1 MCGIAGFQGGVDEQ
15 VLVRMTAA
23 LAARGPD
30 GGGTELFDPRGPAR
44 AGFGHRRLS
53 IIDLSTAGHQPMTVD
68 CPRCGAHALDDLAL
82 TYNGE
87 LYNFPVLRAELEA
100 RGHRFHSKT
109 DSEVLLHLWA
119 DEGPAMLPRLN
130 GIFAFAIRDGRETG
144 RAPGTERG
152 DVVVVRD
159 PLGVKPLYLAE
170 VRHAVAFAS
179 EIKALLPVPGLDRS
193 LDAVAI
199 HRMLAHLWTPAPAT
213 ACRGV
218 RKLPPGD
225 AIRLRG
231 GTIVERWHY
240 APPVYD
246 GTRDGRGFDEAATH
260 LREEIAAAVER
271 QMISDVPVGAF
282 LSGGLDSSAIVAA
295 MRLARP
301 DRAAPAFC
309 ISAATG
315 SEGFVEDLPYAQRV
329 AAHTGASL
337 ESITAG
343 PEIAAGLAQ
352 MVWTLD
358 EPQAD
363 PAPLH
368 VGVIAARAR
377 AAGIPVLMSGA
388 GGDDILGGY
397 RRHVALRL
405 EKFWRWWPAP
415 VRRALASVAR
425 ETAEGRGSAGQ
436 RTPAL
441 RRAVKGLTYLD
452 LDGDRGL
459 TSYFWW
465 STHGVR
471 TALYTPS
478 FAEAVGDADVATP
491 MLDALAAIP
500 RECDRLNR
508 LLQLDTQFFLTDHN
522 LNYTDKMAMAA
533 GVEVRVP
540 LLDLEVVRAAARY
553 DTAHK
558 VRGLT
563 TKAVF
568 KRAMEPW
575 LPHDV
580 IYRPKTG
587 FGAPVR
593 EWLRGPWRLLMD
605 DVLSEGSLRN
615 RGLFDPA
622 AVARLA
628 DQDRAGRVDGAYLLL
643 ALIVVELWCRQFI
656 DGATP

>member
-1 MCGIAGFQGGVDEQ
+1 MCGIAGFQGGIDEP
-15 VLVRMTAA
+15 VLLQMTAA
-23 LAARGPD
+23 LAPRGPD
-30 GGGTELFDPRGPAR
+30 GEGTAMFDRGGPTR

-53 IIDLSTAGHQPMTVD
+53 IIDLSVAGHQPMTVD
-68 CPRCGAHALDDLAL
+68 CPRCGAHSLNDLAL

-87 LYNFPVLRAELEA
+87 LYNFPVLRAELES

-130 GIFAFAIRDGRETG
+130 GIFAFAIRDARPTG
-144 RAPGTERG
+144 RAAGSVPG

-159 PLGVKPLYLAE
+159 PLGVKPLYVAE
-170 VRHAVAFAS
+170 LHGAVAFAS
-179 EIKALLPVPGLDRS
+179 EIKALLRVPGLDRS

-218 RKLPPGD
+218 RKLQAGD

-231 GTIVERWHY
+231 GAIVERWHY
-240 APPVYD
+240 APAGYD
-246 GTRDGRGFDEAATH
+246 GTRDQRSFDDAAVM
-260 LREEIAAAVER
+260 LRQEIAAAVDR

-301 DRAAPAFC
+301 DRPVPAFC
-309 ISAATG
+309 ISAATAA
-315 SEGFVEDLPYAQRV
+315 EGFVEDLPYAQRV
-329 AAHTGASL
+329 AAHTGATL
-337 ESITAG
+337 ETVTAG

-415 VRRALASVAR
+415 LRQSLAGAAR
-425 ETAEGRGSAGQ
+425 GAAEGRGGASQ

-459 TSYFWW
+459 SSYFWW
-465 STHGVR
+465 TTEGVR

-478 FAEAVGDADVATP
+478 FADAVGDADVATP
-491 MLDALAAIP
+491 MLEALSAIP
-500 RECDRLNR
+500 REGDRLNR
-508 LLQLDTQFFLTDHN
+508 LLQLDTQFFLADHN

-540 LLDLEVVRAAARY
+540 LLDLEVVRAAARF
-553 DTAHK
+553 DTEHK
-558 VRGLT
+558 VRGMM

-593 EWLRGPWRLLMD
+593 EWLRGPWRGLME
-605 DVLSEGSLRN
+605 DVLSERSLRE
-615 RGLFDPA
+615 RGLFEPA

-628 DQDRAGRVDGAYLLL
+628 AQDRAGQVDGAYLLL

-656 DGATP
+656 DGDEP